1 MRFYPKI
8 LVFIL
13 IAAFGFACS
22 TAPKKTLTPLETLK
36 EYGEAFQKKD
46 ITTMKLLL
54 SSESLK
60 MHEQEAK
67 AQNTTVDEI
76 VKRETLFT
84 ENQKTAE
91 FRNQKVEDDKATI
104 EMKDA
109 SGIWNTIHFVKEAG
123 AWKID
128 KKGFANQI
136 EQLNQQKQNE
146 LDQLIN
152 NSRIGNTNENPTNVG
167 NTNENPTEV
176 GNTNV
181 NQTRIGNTNEN
192 QTNVGNTNKQP

>member
-1 MRFYPKI
+1 MRFYPKN

-13 IAAFGFACS
+13 IAAFSFACS

-36 EYGEAFQKKD
+36 EYGDAFQKKD

-54 SSESLK
+54 SQESLK

-76 VKRETLFT
+76 VRRETLFS

-109 SGIWNTIHFVKEAG
+109 SGIWNTIHFVKEDG

-152 NSRIGNTNENPTNVG
+152 DSRIGNTNEAQTNVG
-167 NTNENPTEV
+167 NTNENPAEI

-181 NQTRIGNTNEN
+181 NQARIGNKNEN
-192 QTNVGNTNKQP
+192 QIIIGNTNKQP